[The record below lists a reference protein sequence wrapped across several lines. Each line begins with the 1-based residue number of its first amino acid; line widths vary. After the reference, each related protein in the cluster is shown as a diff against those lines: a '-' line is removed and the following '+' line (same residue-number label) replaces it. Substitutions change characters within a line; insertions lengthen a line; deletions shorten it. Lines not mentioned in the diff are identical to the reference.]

1 MKRSAPVAILLAT
14 GLIAGCSTTDPV
26 AKADFKSVVAPVNQ
40 TEKLEVPP
48 DLTAPQ
54 QQSKYVIPG
63 NGAALASQASP
74 QAAAAAT
81 TPAAKPA
88 AASAAPVVPDN
99 VQMVRAGSQRWVTV
113 DNKSAAELWPLLKA
127 FWQDNGFVIADDE
140 PDVGIMETEWAENRA
155 KLPNDGLRKLMESV
169 GIGSVYSTGE
179 RDKFRIRLEKGE
191 HGTEVYF
198 SHRGMVEVYIDQY
211 KNQTMW
217 QPRPSDPDLEGVM
230 LARFMQRL
238 GVSDEQAS
246 AAVKKTALPKVE
258 PKSPIVGG
266 TLGIDDAFDR
276 AWRRV
281 GLALDRIGLVVTDR
295 DRSQGLYYVKPAKNE
310 VDKPEEKSGG
320 FWSSLAFWKSSTP
333 SGLKPSD
340 VDARIQVKE
349 TTAGHT
355 DITVLD
361 KQGKPLLDSFSRN
374 TLEKLHSE
382 LD

>member
-1 MKRSAPVAILLAT
+1 MKRSAPVAILLVT

-26 AKADFKSVVAPVNQ
+26 AKADFKSVVAPVNE
-40 TEKLEVPP
+40 TDKLEVPP
-48 DLTAPQ
+48 DLTVPQ
-54 QQSKYVIPG
+54 QQNKYSIPG
-63 NGAALASQASP
+63 NGVALASQN
-74 QAAAAAT
+74 AAAPA
-81 TPAAKPA
+81 TPATAGAKPA
-88 AASAAPVVPDN
+88 AAAAVATTPDT
-99 VQMVRAGSQRWVTV
+99 VKMVRAGSQRWVTV
-113 DNKSAAELWPLLKA
+113 DNKSAAELWPQLKA

-169 GIGSVYSTGE
+169 GIGSIYSTGE

-217 QPRPSDPDLEGVM
+217 QPRPSDPDLEAVM

-246 AAVKKTALPKVE
+246 AAVKQTAIPKAE
-258 PKSPIVGG
+258 AKAPIVNG
-266 TLGIDDAFDR
+266 TLAIGDSFDR

-310 VDKPEEKSGG
+310 VDKPNESSGG
-320 FWSSLAFWKSSTP
+320 FWSSLAFWKSADK
-333 SGLKPSD
+333 SGAKPAD

-349 TTAGHT
+349 TTPGHT
-355 DITVLD
+355 EITVLD
-361 KQGKPLLDSFSRN
+361 KQGQPLVDAFSRG
-374 TLEKLHSE
+374 TLDKLHSE